1 MEPITAAVLLDI
13 VNAQVRLVELGNNL
27 SAMIDEAARVAVR
40 LTQAEGAVVEL
51 VEGEEIVYRSASGIA
66 EAQLGLRMPLANS
79 LSGQCVLHQT
89 HAACNDSE
97 TDDRVNRE
105 ACRKVGLRAMVI
117 VPLRSGGRTPA
128 VMKLVWAEPRQFDQ
142 NEVEIAQ
149 LMANMMAALMHQ
161 SALEGQDV
169 LQRRLTVDPPTG
181 AANRAS
187 FYEQLRIRLKGDGVQ
202 PGRVGVAL
210 LRIDGLA
217 AHGPATAAEVMRR
230 IESECAS
237 GDMIARVAEH
247 EFAIILGMAVRRTV
261 VNSQLLRIS
270 HAISR
275 EPLPSDD
282 TARTRLMLHS
292 GSALSPDDGD
302 SAVELVHKAYAALNH
317 AEGHLLRQL

>member
-1 MEPITAAVLLDI
+1 MEPIPASVLLDI

-51 VEGEEIVYRSASGIA
+51 MEGEEIVYRSASGIA

-79 LSGQCVLHQT
+79 LSGYCALHQT
-89 HAACNDSE
+89 HAVCNDSE

-117 VPLRSGGRTPA
+117 VPLSSGGRTPA
-128 VMKLVWAEPRQFDQ
+128 VMKLVWAGPRQFDQ

-187 FYEQLRIRLKGDGVQ
+187 FYEQLRLRLKGDGPQ
-202 PGRVGVAL
+202 ARAGVAL
-210 LRIDGLA
+210 LRIDGLS
-217 AHGPATAAEVMRR
+217 AHGPATASEVMRR

-275 EPLPSDD
+275 EALPSGDA
-282 TARTRLMLHS
+282 ARTRLMLHS
-292 GSALSPDDGD
+292 GCALSPDDGD
-302 SAVELVHKAYAALNH
+302 SAVELVHKAYAALNS
-317 AEGHLLRQL
+317 ADGHLLRLQ